1 MRKFALALALC
12 ASSAHAGW
20 QLDNNQSSLKFVTVK
35 NDVVAETHSLKQLSG
50 TFNDD
55 GSFHVDIAVSSLDTL
70 IPIRN
75 ERMQEHLFKMNQFA
89 NISAAGKLDAAK
101 IQGLPQGATV
111 SETIALELTIAGVS
125 QTVNAAVKVVKL
137 SDKQLLA
144 FTESPVLVKASEFK
158 LEGGIQK
165 LQELAGLKR
174 IEQVVPV
181 TFSVQFSR

>member
-1 MRKFALALALC
+1 
-12 ASSAHAGW
+12 
-20 QLDNNQSSLKFVTVK
+20 
-35 NDVVAETHSLKQLSG
+35 
-50 TFNDD
+50 
-55 GSFHVDIAVSSLDTL
+55 
-70 IPIRN
+70 
-75 ERMQEHLFKMNQFA
+75 MQEHLFKMNQFA

-101 IQGLPQGATV
+101 IQGLAQGASL

-125 QTVNAAVKVVKL
+125 QTVNAAVKIVKL

-144 FTESPVLVKASEFK
+144 FTQSPVLVKASEFK

-181 TFSVQFSR
+181 TFSVQFNR